1 MLERLLDG
9 FYQIR
14 TARVCSCALW
24 IIGEYCTSTP
34 DISSAFEVWPSPALL
49 VKHGCACKPGLAVV
63 RHDWARLRTFH
74 A

>member
-24 IIGEYCTSTP
+24 IIGEYCTSTS
-34 DISSAFEVWPSPALL
+34 DIASAFEVCPPDMLL
-49 VKHGCACKPGLAVV
+49 LGWCWVLGYTC
-63 RHDWARLRTFH
+63 
-74 A
+74 